1 MPPRARELYD
11 NYDYDSDM
19 MYEDSTA
26 AADYNDYDY
35 DTQRDDRDS
44 GYGSGSGGGYNDG
57 IAVLSEFPIPLFVRF
72 RHVLFWEFPC
82 PAWAVASC
90 SGGPHAGGT
99 PKNLA
104 KISL

>member
-1 MPPRARELYD
+1 MWYTDLILSTLGPYLGDLLGDKFNPIELPPRARELYD

-72 RHVLFWEFPC
+72 RHVLFW
-82 PAWAVASC
+82 
-90 SGGPHAGGT
+90 
-99 PKNLA
+99 
-104 KISL
+104 